1 MLMKKVDVVN
11 VLGTKWDCKTDE
23 LCFNLSSIVEYARTL
38 PVTKRSLLKITAKI
52 FDPLGL
58 LSPFIV
64 RLKCLFQVVCVEKMG
79 WDDPLEGNVLDEW
92 NRAIGELECLNA
104 VRIPRC
110 YFDSQSPPT
119 ETQMHAFS
127 DASNT
132 AYAAVVYT
140 RSSYE
145 NGNVQV
151 RLVASKSRV
160 APIKKQSI
168 PRLELLGAVILARLV
183 NTLKRSIPGH
193 CRIFY
198 WVDSTTVLCWI
209 KNDKGWKQYVSH
221 RVEEIRRLTNRD
233 DWRHCPGTTNPADLP
248 SRGMSGPDL
257 STAQTWWNGPQF
269 LLLPE
274 SEWPNLSHYINH

>member
-1 MLMKKVDVVN
+1 MSKR
-11 VLGTKWDCKTDE
+11 WDETIPSKE
-23 LCFNLSSIVEYARTL
+23 MFSMNGIV
-38 PVTKRSLLKITAKI
+38 
-52 FDPLGL
+52 
-58 LSPFIV
+58 
-64 RLKCLFQVVCVEKMG
+64 Q
-79 WDDPLEGNVLDEW
+79 LES
-92 NRAIGELECLNA
+92 LNA

-119 ETQMHAFS
+119 ETQIHAFS

-168 PRLELLGAVILARLV
+168 PRLELLGGVILARLV

-274 SEWPNLSHYINH
+274 SEWPVCPTTSTIDAAATVELVKDQVLFMFFQLRQPMSRTQ

>member
-1 MLMKKVDVVN
+1 M
-11 VLGTKWDCKTDE
+11 
-23 LCFNLSSIVEYARTL
+23 
-38 PVTKRSLLKITAKI
+38 
-52 FDPLGL
+52 GL

-64 RLKCLFQVVCVEKMG
+64 RLKCLFQVVCV
-79 WDDPLEGNVLDEW
+79 
-92 NRAIGELECLNA
+92 
-104 VRIPRC
+104 
-110 YFDSQSPPT
+110 DSQSHPT
-119 ETQMHAFS
+119 ETQIHAFS

-151 RLVASKSRV
+151 RLVASKSKV

-168 PRLELLGAVILARLV
+168 PRLELLGAVILTRLV
-183 NTLKRSIPGH
+183 NTLLKRSILGH

-198 WVDSTTVLCWI
+198 WVDSMTVLCWI
-209 KNDKGWKQYVSH
+209 KNDKVWKQYVSY

-233 DWRHCPGTTNPADLP
+233 DWRHCHGTTNPADLP

-274 SEWPNLSHYINH
+274 SDWPVCPTTSTIDAAATVELVKDQPSIVHVLPVTSANVENPVNISKVISCDRYSSLNR

>member
-1 MLMKKVDVVN
+1 
-11 VLGTKWDCKTDE
+11 

-79 WDDPLEGNVLDEW
+79 LDDPLEGNVLDEW

-110 YFDSQSPPT
+110 YFDSQSHPT
-119 ETQMHAFS
+119 ETQIHAFS

-132 AYAAVVYT
+132 AYAAVIYT

-168 PRLELLGAVILARLV
+168 P
-183 NTLKRSIPGH
+183 
-193 CRIFY
+193 
-198 WVDSTTVLCWI
+198 
-209 KNDKGWKQYVSH
+209 
-221 RVEEIRRLTNRD
+221 
-233 DWRHCPGTTNPADLP
+233 
-248 SRGMSGPDL
+248 
-257 STAQTWWNGPQF
+257 
-269 LLLPE
+269 
-274 SEWPNLSHYINH
+274 